1 MNKTGYGLQGTSALP
16 MLRLTPVR
24 LGLRSGEGAR
34 CPETPREQTWIPAA
48 GAGAKSLDRNIC
60 YTDCSLSSSEVGS
73 VRCRQSGRF
82 GIIRLHAGLGA
93 PSAESRC
100 HRTALPGLFGTLLD
114 SCIYL
119 LRVLRCLFGAHLA
132 SCQCAC
138 SRILNLIG

>member
-60 YTDCSLSSSEVGS
+60 YTDCSLSCLLKWDRSAAGSLAALGSFACTLGWGLRRQKAAVTVLHCPDSSGPFWTLAS
-73 VRCRQSGRF
+73 TCSGF
-82 GIIRLHAGLGA
+82 
-93 PSAESRC
+93 
-100 HRTALPGLFGTLLD
+100 
-114 SCIYL
+114 
-119 LRVLRCLFGAHLA
+119 FGASLV
-132 SCQCAC
+132 
-138 SRILNLIG
+138 RILPAVSELAAAFSI